1 MKNSPSAPQKI
12 HNLSGFPENLPAEQI
27 AENRIKQLMKEVYE
41 LFGYTPLETPAVE
54 NMDALAPDSE
64 HAAIGKEIYA
74 IKRAAAEGDSE
85 KGSKRG
91 LRFDLTIPLA
101 RYVAQHSGKLH
112 FPFKRY
118 QMQKVWRGERPQ
130 AGRFREFYQS
140 DIDVIADG
148 ELPLHYDAEVVQVI
162 HEILKRIN
170 FGKFTVQINHRKL
183 LQGLLES
190 KGISADNMEHALRII
205 DKLDKVGIEATINS
219 ITEELGTN
227 QDSAKELL
235 SFLDRSIPLSDI
247 DEFLDSIE
255 GDSSLLE
262 EGKSELKTVASLL
275 VNTADDQGKIV
286 FNPKIARGLGY
297 YTGCVY
303 ETTVDGYEKYGSICS
318 GGRYANL
325 ADKFTNKK
333 LPGVGISIG
342 LSRLLDVF
350 MKKEGLIKIEEENI
364 VQVMI
369 ALIGEEQRKTAN
381 EVAQKLREAGI
392 RTDIFHDGGKKTPKQ
407 IKATESRGIPYMLFL
422 QEDGSLS
429 LKDIRIRQQ
438 ETRDSVESIISF
450 LKTSK

>member
-1 MKNSPSAPQKI
+1 MKAPSKGPQKI
-12 HNLSGFPENLPAEQI
+12 QNLSGFPENLPAEQI
-27 AENRIKQLMKEVYE
+27 AENRIKRLMAEVYE

-54 NMDALAPDSE
+54 SMDALLPDSE
-64 HAAIGKEIYA
+64 GAAIGKEIYT
-74 IKRAAAEGDSE
+74 IQRAAAEGDSE
-85 KGSKRG
+85 KDSRRG
-91 LRFDLTIPLA
+91 LRFDLTVPLA
-101 RYVAQHSGKLH
+101 RYVAQYAGKLH

-162 HEILKRIN
+162 HEILKRID
-170 FGKFTVQINHRKL
+170 FGPFTVQINHRKL

-190 KGISADNMEHALRII
+190 KGIAVEQMDHALRII
-205 DKLDKVGIEATINS
+205 DKLDKVGVDVTVDS
-219 ITEELGTN
+219 MSEELGVN
-227 QDSAKELL
+227 QDSARELL
-235 SFLDRSIPLSDI
+235 GFLDRSIPLSEI
-247 DEFLDSIE
+247 DQFLDGIE

-262 EGKSELKTVASLL
+262 EGKSELKTVAGLL
-275 VNTADDQGKIV
+275 VDTVDEQGKIV

-303 ETTVDGYEKYGSICS
+303 ETTVDGYEKYGSVCS

-325 ADKFTNKK
+325 ADKFTNKS

-350 MKKEGLIKIEEENI
+350 MKKEGLIPVEDESV

-369 ALIGEEQRKTAN
+369 ALIGEEQRTTAN
-381 EVAQKLREAGI
+381 RVAQQLRTAGI
-392 RTDIFHDGGKKTPKQ
+392 RTDIYHDGDKKTPKQ

-422 QEDGSLS
+422 QEDGSLN
-429 LKDIRIRQQ
+429 LKDIKSRQQ
-438 ETRDSVESIISF
+438 ETHKDVESVISS
-450 LKTSK
+450 LQRK